1 MEMISAGIDTGLIRD
16 VEAIAPLVGNTPL
29 FPIRHLLRKP
39 GVRLFAKLEWQQ
51 LGGSVKS
58 RPAFNIIRRA
68 VTDGLLT
75 RDRILLDASS
85 GNTGIAYAAIGAALG
100 LKVSI
105 CIPEN
110 ASEERKLLLRMYGA
124 EVILTSRFG
133 STDEAQQIARQL
145 HAEYP
150 ERYFY
155 ADQYNNEANWRAHY
169 RSTGAEVYRQTGGG
183 ITHFVAGLGT
193 TGTFTGT
200 GRRLK
205 EVNPDIRLIALQ
217 PDSALHGLEGWKHL
231 ETAVVPGIYDPGLA
245 DEQHPVDTFEAYDL
259 IREAARFEGLMLS
272 PSSAANL
279 AGALKVAGKLEE
291 GIVVTVFADNAEKYG
306 EVIRSLI

>member
-16 VEAIAPLVGNTPL
+16 VEAIAPLIGNTPL

-100 LKVSI
+100 MKVSI

-133 STDEAQQIARQL
+133 STDEAQQIAREL

-169 RSTGAEVYRQTGGG
+169 RSTGCRGIPADWGKHNALRRRPGYDRHIHRHRATVQGGKSG
-183 ITHFVAGLGT
+183 H
-193 TGTFTGT
+193 
-200 GRRLK
+200 
-205 EVNPDIRLIALQ
+205 
-217 PDSALHGLEGWKHL
+217 
-231 ETAVVPGIYDPGLA
+231 TADRP
-245 DEQHPVDTFEAYDL
+245 
-259 IREAARFEGLMLS
+259 AARFG
-272 PSSAANL
+272 PA
-279 AGALKVAGKLEE
+279 
-291 GIVVTVFADNAEKYG
+291 
-306 EVIRSLI
+306 RP